1 MIVKLNNRQVDAR
14 NIVVGV
20 QSDNNVEVLDFIIA
34 RYTGTGIDLSLGI
47 GYAVFQLPDGTN
59 GFATLTP
66 EVLEDDENL
75 IKLTLK
81 VGSQLTAQKG
91 TVKMCLKI
99 SGLEFSLWNS
109 ALFTLFVA
117 GTLPM
122 AEPLPL
128 SLFTVDASP
137 ARTANPESE
146 PPITITERSMNIPA
160 ELKTIAVQDDE
171 NSESVK
177 IVVPRYFDGADLSVH
192 DFLLHTEMGTN
203 GTDDIVFN
211 GTQGQTKEVKETTVE
226 LTWVLR
232 PPQTSF
238 AGKLSAQVYVRGESF
253 KWHSYIGEFEVA
265 KHISGDSVIPVT
277 PPILEQFLE
286 EIKGYR
292 DEAARSAVLSESW
305 AVGGTGT
312 REGED
317 TDNSKYYAGEAERFR
332 DEAQKIKDS
341 TEIQYDVDDDRVGF
355 KRADEDAFTY
365 TDHLTGPQGPKGEQG
380 ATGATGP
387 MGPQGVQGPPGEK
400 GDPGD
405 NGVISKIDLGFF
417 AMVIKSDGN
426 LYIVTNENQEPPPF
440 SINENGDLIYST
452 GA

>member
-1 MIVKLNNRQVDAR
+1 MNVPKTSIKFYRTAAVDGGAPCEAIRLAQYDKSMPVAAVTLTENGVKYTPPEGALLKVRMRKPDGHSVYNNALGLWNNGEVLFLFTQQMTAAF
-14 NIVVGV
+14 GEAFL
-20 QSDNNVEVLDFIIA
+20 NVEI
-34 RYTGTGIDLSLGI
+34 T
-47 GYAVFQLPDGTN
+47 LPDTGAVKCSDPIPVFISEN
-59 GFATLTP
+59 AVQQKDI
-66 EVLEDDENL
+66 ESSDEF
-75 IKLTLK
+75 LTLVEILELCK
-81 VGSQLTAQKG
+81 KLAAAAQK
-91 TVKMCLKI
+91 
-99 SGLEFSLWNS
+99 S
-109 ALFTLFVA
+109 A
-117 GTLPM
+117 
-122 AEPLPL
+122 
-128 SLFTVDASP
+128 DA
-137 ARTANPESE
+137 AA
-146 PPITITERSMNIPA
+146 
-160 ELKTIAVQDDE
+160 Q
-171 NSESVK
+171 
-177 IVVPRYFDGADLSVH
+177 
-192 DFLLHTEMGTN
+192 
-203 GTDDIVFN
+203 
-211 GTQGQTKEVKETTVE
+211 
-226 LTWVLR
+226 
-232 PPQTSF
+232 
-238 AGKLSAQVYVRGESF
+238 SA
-253 KWHSYIGEFEVA
+253 
-265 KHISGDSVIPVT
+265 
-277 PPILEQFLE
+277 
-286 EIKGYR
+286 
-292 DEAARSAVLSESW
+292 EAAEDSATLSESW

-341 TEIQYDVDDDRVGF
+341 TEIQYDVDGDRVGF

>member
-1 MIVKLNNRQVDAR
+1 MNVPKTSIKFYRTAAVDGGAPCEAIRLTQYDKSMPVAAVTLTENGVKYIPPEGSLLKVRMRKPDGHSVYNNALGLWNNGEVLFLFTQQMTAAF
-14 NIVVGV
+14 GEAFL
-20 QSDNNVEVLDFIIA
+20 NVEI
-34 RYTGTGIDLSLGI
+34 T
-47 GYAVFQLPDGTN
+47 LPDTGAVKCSDPIPVFISEN
-59 GFATLTP
+59 AVQQKDI
-66 EVLEDDENL
+66 ESSDEF
-75 IKLTLK
+75 LTLVEILELCK
-81 VGSQLTAQKG
+81 KLAAAAQK
-91 TVKMCLKI
+91 
-99 SGLEFSLWNS
+99 S
-109 ALFTLFVA
+109 A
-117 GTLPM
+117 
-122 AEPLPL
+122 
-128 SLFTVDASP
+128 DA
-137 ARTANPESE
+137 AA
-146 PPITITERSMNIPA
+146 
-160 ELKTIAVQDDE
+160 Q
-171 NSESVK
+171 
-177 IVVPRYFDGADLSVH
+177 
-192 DFLLHTEMGTN
+192 
-203 GTDDIVFN
+203 
-211 GTQGQTKEVKETTVE
+211 
-226 LTWVLR
+226 
-232 PPQTSF
+232 
-238 AGKLSAQVYVRGESF
+238 SA
-253 KWHSYIGEFEVA
+253 
-265 KHISGDSVIPVT
+265 
-277 PPILEQFLE
+277 
-286 EIKGYR
+286 
-292 DEAARSAVLSESW
+292 EAAEDSATLSESW

-341 TEIQYDVDDDRVGF
+341 TEIQYDVDGDRVGF

>member
-1 MIVKLNNRQVDAR
+1 MNVPKTSIKFYRTAAVDGGAPCEAIRLTQYDKSMPVAAVTLTENGVKYTPPEGSLLKVRMRKPDGHSVYNNALGLWNNGEVLFLFTQQMTAAF
-14 NIVVGV
+14 GEAFL
-20 QSDNNVEVLDFIIA
+20 NVEI
-34 RYTGTGIDLSLGI
+34 T
-47 GYAVFQLPDGTN
+47 LPDTGAVKCSDPIPVFISEN
-59 GFATLTP
+59 AVQQKDI
-66 EVLEDDENL
+66 ESSDEF
-75 IKLTLK
+75 LTLVEILELCK
-81 VGSQLTAQKG
+81 KLAAAAQK
-91 TVKMCLKI
+91 
-99 SGLEFSLWNS
+99 S
-109 ALFTLFVA
+109 A
-117 GTLPM
+117 
-122 AEPLPL
+122 
-128 SLFTVDASP
+128 DA
-137 ARTANPESE
+137 AA
-146 PPITITERSMNIPA
+146 
-160 ELKTIAVQDDE
+160 Q
-171 NSESVK
+171 
-177 IVVPRYFDGADLSVH
+177 
-192 DFLLHTEMGTN
+192 
-203 GTDDIVFN
+203 
-211 GTQGQTKEVKETTVE
+211 
-226 LTWVLR
+226 
-232 PPQTSF
+232 
-238 AGKLSAQVYVRGESF
+238 SA
-253 KWHSYIGEFEVA
+253 
-265 KHISGDSVIPVT
+265 
-277 PPILEQFLE
+277 
-286 EIKGYR
+286 
-292 DEAARSAVLSESW
+292 EAAEDSATLSESW

-341 TEIQYDVDDDRVGF
+341 TEIQYDVDGDRVGF